1 MPPQRKQRKI
11 AIMGYR
17 SVGKLL
23 QLKDH
28 VRLFFIIF
36 IYLGKS
42 SLTIQFVENQFVDSY
57 DPTIENSMLLV
68 CVVKEHC
75 LIFFLSWLKSSLHQT
90 MESKRAR
97 FWAKVGGYCWSRWI
111 CYFPSSTFN
120 GHAWLCTCIFHYFSS
135 KLWAVTS
142 FARKDYGYDW

>member
-75 LIFFLSWLKSSLHQT
+75 LIFFLS
-90 MESKRAR
+90 
-97 FWAKVGGYCWSRWI
+97 
-111 CYFPSSTFN
+111 
-120 GHAWLCTCIFHYFSS
+120 
-135 KLWAVTS
+135 
-142 FARKDYGYDW
+142 